1 MTKFSEVKDT
11 NTTQFTQATAI
22 YTESIPAAE
31 RQTLDTIK
39 ERVNSGKEKLYIGE
53 KDGEVS
59 MMALLYPLEG
69 TQFVLLD
76 YIAVKEEHRKH
87 GVGSEFLKNIYKI
100 TGYRDKLF
108 LCEVEDPKTGT
119 AQEQE
124 TRQKRIYFYRKNGA
138 KILKHVRYLL
148 PPLQGNTPTEMILLV
163 ISQSNRLLWLAGD
176 AIKEAV
182 VQIYSELYGR
192 DESDPLLAPV
202 LESIQPQVTL
212 Q

>member
-11 NTTQFTQATAI
+11 NTTQFTQAAAI
-22 YTESIPAAE
+22 YTESIPASE
-31 RQTLDTIK
+31 RQTIDTIK
-39 ERVNSGKEKLYIGE
+39 ERITSGKEKLYIGE

-76 YIAVKEEHRKH
+76 YMAVKEAHRKH
-87 GVGSEFLKNIYKI
+87 GVGSEFVKKINEI
-100 TGYRDKLF
+100 TGFKNKLF
-108 LCEVEDPKTGT
+108 IIEVEDPKTGT

-124 TRQKRIYFYRKNGA
+124 TRQRRVYFYRKNGA
-138 KILKHVRYLL
+138 KILKHVRYIL
-148 PPLQGNTPTEMILLV
+148 PPLQGNTPTDMILLV
-163 ISQSNRLLWLAGD
+163 ISQNNRLLWIAGD

-192 DESDPLLAPV
+192 GEADQLLAPAI
-202 LESIQPQVTL
+202 ESIQPQVTL